1 MSDILRTT
9 NALFG
14 VERSYGIDELLQ
26 GPHTLDQILDDQ
38 RLKTAIRRAVN
49 REKAPIWLKN
59 SIRERIGG

>member
-26 GPHTLDQILDDQ
+26 SPHTLDQIRDDQ

-59 SIRERIGG
+59 SIRGRIRG